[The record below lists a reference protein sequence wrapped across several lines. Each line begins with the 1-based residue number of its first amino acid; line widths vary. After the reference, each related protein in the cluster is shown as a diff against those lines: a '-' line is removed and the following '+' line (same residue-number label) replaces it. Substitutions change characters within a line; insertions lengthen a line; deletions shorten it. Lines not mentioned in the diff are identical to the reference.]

1 MSIIFNLLK
10 THKISYIVLTGKYD
24 EESYYIKKTSIK
36 KDLDIL
42 LDSTK
47 ENIIHHIFNHKNLK
61 HLEDNSFFDTF
72 KNLRIDIYFRSLNVG
87 YYHYFKADTSVFSY
101 SQYNENVYVIYLILD
116 PLLKF
121 SKYHIRHQYRLKMY
135 FKNGINDE
143 ISLLL
148 SDIIGV
154 RLASYLLKKISQS
167 DFKLSKIFIRLCKI
181 KMLFING
188 NFVRMFKSRILHE
201 SYL

>member
-24 EESYYIKKTSIK
+24 EESYHIENTSIK
-36 KDLDIL
+36 RDLDIL
-42 LDSTK
+42 LDSTR
-47 ENIIHHIFNHKNLK
+47 ENIIHHLFHHKNLK

-87 YYHYFKADTSVFSY
+87 YYHYFKADASIFNDSL
-101 SQYNENVYVIYLILD
+101 YNENVYIIYLILD

-121 SKYHIRHQYRLKMY
+121 SKYHTRHEYRLKMY
-135 FKNGINDE
+135 FNNGVNDK
-143 ISLLL
+143 IYLLL

-154 RLASYLLKKISQS
+154 KLASYLLKKISQS
-167 DFKLSKIFIRLCKI
+167 DLNYLKYSLSYVK
-181 KMLFING
+181 
-188 NFVRMFKSRILHE
+188 
-201 SYL
+201 

>member
-24 EESYYIKKTSIK
+24 EESYHIEKTSIK

-121 SKYHIRHQYRLKMY
+121 SYPSSSIIPK
-135 FKNGINDE
+135 
-143 ISLLL
+143 LL
-148 SDIIGV
+148 
-154 RLASYLLKKISQS
+154 
-167 DFKLSKIFIRLCKI
+167 
-181 KMLFING
+181 MLYNLDSM
-188 NFVRMFKSRILHE
+188 VL
-201 SYL
+201 